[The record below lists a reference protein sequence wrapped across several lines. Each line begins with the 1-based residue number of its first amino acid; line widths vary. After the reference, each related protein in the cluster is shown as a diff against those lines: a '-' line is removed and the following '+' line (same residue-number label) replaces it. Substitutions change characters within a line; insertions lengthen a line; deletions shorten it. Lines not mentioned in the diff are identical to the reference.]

1 IDWRDLEYNHCLVF
15 ITVAVPPCVSAF
27 RFGMTDKIENFNGP
41 LPCSLTLENFFY
53 RNGFDVKRFTTMRC
67 SDGIFKLRNLF
78 RRHFPTRLQSP
89 DPQSGQVLP
98 LRLWP
103 EPKRLI
109 EQRTRGGGLRHI
121 TNYGVWESQVP
132 KNRQNAYNFFRRH
145 WDWWKRYLLAARS
158 LSVFSSIFFST

>member
-1 IDWRDLEYNHCLVF
+1 
-15 ITVAVPPCVSAF
+15 
-27 RFGMTDKIENFNGP
+27 
-41 LPCSLTLENFFY
+41 
-53 RNGFDVKRFTTMRC
+53 MRC

-121 TNYGVWESQVP
+121 TNYGIWESQVP
-132 KNRQNAYNFFRRH
+132 KNRQSAYNFFRRH

-158 LSVFSSIFFST
+158 LSVFSSIFFQHLMRCFEFCAQSLNSGPTRMLSLYRTAVFFSRVLVGCGTCRRLIQLLSFSR